1 MRPPPPVT
9 DAPLTPPRL
18 VDELRL
24 RNFSRTDAFRVAVLA
39 VVYIAAAR
47 LGLELD
53 AVSGFATLVWPASG
67 IALAA
72 LVLFGA
78 RLWPGI
84 LIGAATANALVGAPP
99 LVAIGIGIGNT
110 LSAIVG
116 SYLLRRIPGF
126 NPNLTRVRDTLGLI
140 IGGAVISTLVSATIG
155 VGTLLLGNRIPDAS
169 GLETW
174 RAWWLGDAIGDL
186 LVAPLILVSANRE
199 GFPKGTRL
207 LEGIALGATTIAVGL
222 IVFLGSKDYGALT
235 AYLIFPVGIWA
246 ALRFG
251 PRGAATTIIVASA
264 GAVWATTLGHGP
276 FVRSQLYESLFALQF
291 FTSVVA
297 ITLLVLAA
305 AIAERRA
312 AEEYALQAHRDA
324 EEANRSKSEFLAVMS
339 HELRTP
345 LHAIAGYSELL
356 TMGAHGALTEKQLE
370 SIVRIQRNQQ
380 HLNSLIGD
388 VLSFARLEAGKL
400 EFDPVTFSAV
410 EALDDVEPLIL
421 ADLRR
426 KNLVYERHSCPPGLR
441 IVADREKLRQILLN
455 FLTNAT
461 KYTEQGGS
469 VAIGVECI
477 DKSAIFWVQDSG
489 IGIPK
494 DQLPRVFEPF
504 FQVERGRTRRFQ
516 GIGLGLTIA
525 RDLARAMGGDV
536 HITSE
541 AGKGTR
547 AAVHIPAA

>member
-1 MRPPPPVT
+1 MNQSPAT
-9 DAPLTPPRL
+9 TPQL
-18 VDELRL
+18 ADELRPS
-24 RNFSRTDAFRVAVLA
+24 NYTRTDAFRAAALA
-39 VVYIAAAR
+39 LVYVVAAR

-72 LVLFGA
+72 LVIFGV

-84 LIGAATANALVGAPP
+84 LVGAFTANTLVGAPIP
-99 LVAIGIGIGNT
+99 VAFGIGIGNA

-116 SYLLRRIPGF
+116 AYLLRRIPGF
-126 NPNLTRVRDTLGLI
+126 DPSLTRVRDTLGLI
-140 IGGAVISTLVSATIG
+140 VGAAVISTLVSATIG
-155 VGTLLLGNRIPDAS
+155 VGSLVLGNRIPDGS

-186 LVAPLILVSANRE
+186 LVAPMLLVSATRAR
-199 GFPKGTRL
+199 FPSGNRL
-207 LEGIALGATTIAVGL
+207 LEALALGATTLAVG
-222 IVFLGSKDYGALT
+222 IVVFYGSGDYGALT

-251 PRGAATTIIVASA
+251 PRGAAATILVASA

-276 FVRSQLYESLFALQF
+276 FVRDQLHESLFALQF

-312 AEEYALQAHRDA
+312 AEEDALRAHREAD
-324 EEANRSKSEFLAVMS
+324 EANRSKSEFLAVMS

-345 LHAIAGYSELL
+345 LHAIAGYAELL
-356 TMGAHGALTEKQLE
+356 TMGAHGALNEKQVE
-370 SIVRIQRNQQ
+370 SIGRIQRNQQ
-380 HLNSLIGD
+380 HLNALISD

-400 EFDPVTFSAV
+400 EFDPVVLTV
-410 EALDDVEPLIL
+410 NEALDEAEPLIQPE
-421 ADLRR
+421 LRR
-426 KNLVYERHSCPPGLR
+426 KNLCFERHSCPPDLR
-441 IVADREKLRQILLN
+441 VRADREKLRQILVN
-455 FLTNAT
+455 FLSNAA
-461 KYTEQGGS
+461 KYTENGGS
-469 VAIGVECI
+469 ISIGVEATAG
-477 DKSAIFWVQDSG
+477 SATIWVKDTG
-489 IGIPK
+489 IGIPPE
-494 DQLPRVFEPF
+494 QLSRVFEPF
-504 FQVERGRTRRFQ
+504 FQVERGRTRRFS

-536 HITSE
+536 TIESVHQQ
-541 AGKGTR
+541 GTR
-547 AAVHIPAA
+547 VAVRLPTA